1 MASYSS
7 SGGGSSYAGSV
18 ASRTSAS
25 VRARAEREHQEGQGE
40 DLLDRRSPLENG
52 IFGVLFTLSKENSET
67 RIRIRW
73 TLLKILLD
81 AWQLFTTVV
90 SPAKQGWNI
99 NAKGTAWAVVGV
111 LNFRWLS
118 DLGYGAY
125 LAVLYAMVAL
135 LMGNVG
141 LCVWVAW
148 CFKEH
153 KFPVVW
159 PIKVLRV
166 FSSVFFQAF
175 DVASLNL
182 LQLGIS
188 CNYWG
193 PSSPDEDSHLRMDLF
208 PNYSCRTPPHILH
221 AVVSA
226 LSLLLFVAIALLL
239 NMAEVEVNPL
249 SRRPLALGHSGAEVM
264 AFAIKV
270 LLTLVDVFIGYRRV
284 AACVYMGL
292 ALMLAWQSLRWN
304 PHLVAWVNYLKGGVA
319 ATILWCTANLVLLE
333 FRPRVRQDRQQEWSE
348 FLTLLM
354 LVGLGPAFCCGALTS
369 FLMIRNMTRTAL
381 AALENAKPEI
391 RLEDV
396 IENLDDPRDVE
407 IVARCCR
414 VWKDRYTPDPEAV
427 NKAHQVIKAGLAM
440 FPTSAYMVLLH
451 GNFMIDVLGVCQ
463 SGSSRIED
471 ARKLNPS
478 LVCRFIMFVRRQQ
491 ATQKAAG
498 NSTNDGTH
506 MDLLGYVEYQRKQ
519 RMVVRL
525 HREALQAMCN
535 FWKAL
540 DASKVSFMHLSRALG
555 RIESSVSQ
563 AQTAYRVVLENYGHN
578 PKLVRL
584 YGKFLQSIKNDPWR
598 ASEYFAEADRLEE
611 IKNGD
616 ARGPLLPD
624 GTPLGRMDEMA
635 TAVLV
640 VNASAEI
647 QMANRHTH
655 MLFGYK
661 RGALE
666 GKPLATLLAPH
677 TVRRVTG
684 KLAALTSSTPLNASV
699 MSTISMAASEVDGF
713 EDVVVG
719 MHYDRLAFPV
729 KLYVRKVSGVGEDS
743 TFVAMLEPVHPVR
756 CVASL
761 WVAPNG
767 TVAACDPQ
775 FVANL
780 GWKSS
785 EVNGSSLLAFLSV
798 GVSDRQAGADEEMGA
813 PKQLDSTGD
822 FMARLAS
829 SVRASGEIT
838 RIGQLTGGIRCL
850 VAHKYDMA
858 PLPGVITV
866 TSTAHADIPMFEVRI
881 QLDAVPT
888 QLLAANRKGSIV
900 YASLELAANLKDVT
914 RNVAGGPK
922 FGGGGSGGG
931 TAVGLGFLQGAGGG
945 GGGPR
950 LGGAPGG
957 LLPGQPAAN
966 TGALLEVDELSGYTV
981 FDFMP
986 PPWKD
991 MHMKFLKDA
1000 TTANAPVRNQWSCR
1014 KASLPGPTLELRAA
1028 SGRPL
1033 YMSVSVTNIDM
1044 AGETSHVVRLAPSSL
1059 DTALGE
1065 RRLRIGCTE
1074 DGLVSS
1080 LSEGA
1085 EKLFGLDPSQIIGR
1099 GLWEIVEEAAGASE
1113 GGRLGSPG
1121 SAMLLALVSRSLKFP
1136 EHSWRVFLSPPQ
1148 KPSKGGMLELA
1159 AAARATRVKPAI
1171 MQVHIEMPENEG
1183 STGTGNKGGEE
1194 TLKVFVDL
1202 WPLATVTGLLE
1213 LDSAGRVRS
1222 VLEDRIRPVG
1232 LLFGVPS
1239 HSLVGTP
1246 LTELVVM
1253 PPGRTRAGDLLSS
1266 SITKKSSLKSTKKE
1280 SSVKVGPVYVLQA
1293 NHADGRPTML
1303 DVQVVGKPGQS
1314 QILHAILRFHI
1325 APMLPGGIPGG
1336 GLGGTAQPAAATVSV
1351 SGGAAIGGSSLPT
1364 APLALRSCSMAR
1376 IQSSAGGLVKGTAGT
1391 APATQGAKV
1400 GPSSLVPVH
1409 APAAPAPAS
1418 PPPPPVQPAAVPGV
1432 GRGKGGGAAVAG
1444 CQPPGDRCSA
1454 TLDYAGL
1461 SGLPLEIITQT
1472 GYSVAA
1478 EHQGSVNLA
1487 APPPDVLRDGV
1498 PLPGVTMN
1506 AANKPM
1512 QLAGKSKLAMMVKSM
1527 GSGQIGRT
1535 GGGDDNDRGDS
1546 GGLGQLPPPP
1556 RRGSSRFPSETPQLG
1571 VASVPMSPFSKLGG
1585 GDLDKL
1591 LMQTTTTG
1599 TLPAV
1604 DVQSVGQSDG
1614 QASDKE
1620 ALLDGTS
1627 RISTWVASKG
1637 AYFQNTMKP
1646 DALSDEDKCSADFSD
1661 GVAEPAVAARVH
1673 LGGDQGP
1680 DLLPKGPLSPGMRS
1694 EFGVYNEEDAASEGG
1709 QSALSAQSASG
1720 GAEYKRGKRFRK
1732 LIKLMDSSQAQLVQ
1746 ERFRTHALATVAFLA
1761 IVHIVCFALVVT
1773 AIQSQRTSMLNLGHN
1788 GEAQRFMHQI
1798 MTDVRSLDII
1808 LHPGN
1813 RTIPDGLYNIDAK
1826 KFVSRIAAN
1835 AEIVK
1840 GRLNDILNGHHRA
1853 DSKVLNLFY
1862 YTLAPAWNGNDLD
1875 GSDMYT
1881 NLTVWDFSTRFFT
1894 MATNIVENYELWNN
1908 QSIRISSTAA
1918 GQFILKSG
1926 PNLFRMSRKI
1936 LDELLYEAAANV
1948 HWVDTLQLVFLA
1960 VEGTV
1965 ISSLAAFYLAYL
1977 LRAVAAQRHK
1987 LYCTFLVVPLGLTR
2001 ALASQNTNLLVDDD
2015 DDDDMSDEDERAG
2028 GPVDDEEAAEDGGVD
2043 AAKVKRRATLN
2054 LSEMP
2059 SLIPDGV
2066 EGGHPRRTLS
2076 RSLSARGAG
2085 LGGGGGAARVDRGGL
2100 SDRLPRS
2107 RSMTADPP
2115 ESRWG
2120 WNGFRSLRIWQA
2132 LTRRGRSVVPLPQ
2145 TNSVTA
2151 AAAAALPPSRRKL
2164 KDDSH
2169 ETLIMMMPF
2178 VFWSAVVIT
2187 MYSVAVVHMKGVVEV
2202 VAVHSVSNFMSA
2214 RTYRT
2219 VFYSQELAAVED
2231 PGLLSERRSALRAV
2245 LKLVVDAWYTLQL
2258 GQNAYR
2264 AAGQDTERFPLVKE
2278 GLAYASPELS
2288 DIIYGTGKCHRNQ
2301 ANLPCLPPGSRFYQV
2316 THSGL
2321 DSIMQQFIMSV
2332 SAMANNKS
2340 MTPDGLHDDHFQ
2352 FVYIVGSK
2360 DLLDG
2365 TIQIEEAHYHT
2376 IINLFHRILVLH
2388 VVLFLVL
2395 WIVFAGFLILL
2406 LNPLLRRISKERRRI
2421 AELMSQ
2427 LPLELDV
2434 ERLVA
2439 RALGTLMVAGAP
2451 GPPGALGGG
2460 GTLSAGQQTVDI
2472 PSAADDMSGKA
2483 DATSKWKAI
2492 IRSASS
2498 GLNLSKSRASFTS
2511 GAGGSVR
2518 KGG

>member
-1 MASYSS
+1 MASFSS

-18 ASRTSAS
+18 ASSRTSAS

-99 NAKGTAWAVVGV
+99 NAKGTAWTVVGV
-111 LNFRWLS
+111 LNFTWLS

-125 LAVLYAMVAL
+125 LAVLYSMVAL

-193 PSSPDEDSHLRMDLF
+193 PSSPDQESHLRMDLF
-208 PNYSCRTPPHILH
+208 PNYSCRTTPHILH

-226 LSLLLFVAIALLL
+226 LSLLLFVTIALLL

-319 ATILWCTANLVLLE
+319 ATILWCTANLVLLV
-333 FRPRVRQDRQQEWSE
+333 FRPRVSDDRQQEWSE

-354 LVGLGPAFCCGALTS
+354 LVGLAPAFCCGALTS

-391 RLEDV
+391 RPEDI
-396 IENLDDPRDVE
+396 IENLDDPRDIE

-414 VWKDRYTPDPEAV
+414 VWKDRYTLDPEAV

-451 GNFMIDVLGVCQ
+451 GNFMIDVLGVSQ

-525 HREALQAMCN
+525 HKEALQAMCN

-555 RIESSVSQ
+555 KIESSVSQ

-640 VNASAEI
+640 INACAEI

-661 RGALE
+661 RGTLE

-743 TFVAMLEPVHPVR
+743 TFVAMLEPVPPVR

-767 TVAACDPQ
+767 TVAACDPP
-775 FVANL
+775 FVSNL
-780 GWKSS
+780 GWKAS
-785 EVNGSSLLAFLSV
+785 EVNGSNLLAFLSV
-798 GVSDRQAGADEEMGA
+798 GVSERQAGGDEEMGTT
-813 PKQLDSTGD
+813 KQLDSTGD

-829 SVRASGEIT
+829 SVRPSTEIT
-838 RIGQLTGGIRCL
+838 RIEQLTGGIRCL
-850 VAHKYDMA
+850 VAHKYDTA

-866 TSTAHADIPMFEVRI
+866 TPTANADIPMFEVRI
-881 QLDAVPT
+881 KLDAVPT
-888 QLLAANRKGSIV
+888 QLLAANRKGAIV
-900 YASLELAANLKDVT
+900 HASLELAANLKDVA
-914 RNVAGGPK
+914 RNGAGAPK
-922 FGGGGSGGG
+922 FRGSVSGGA
-931 TAVGLGFLQGAGGG
+931 AVGLGFLQGAGGGGG

-957 LLPGQPAAN
+957 LLPGQPVAN

-986 PPWKD
+986 PPWKE

-1000 TTANAPVRNQWSCR
+1000 ATVSPPVRNQWSCR
-1014 KASLPGPTLELRAA
+1014 KASLPGPTLALRTV

-1044 AGETSHVVRLAPSSL
+1044 AGETSHVIRLAPSSL
-1059 DTALGE
+1059 EAALGE
-1065 RRLRIGCTE
+1065 RRVRIGCTE
-1074 DGLVSS
+1074 EGLVSS
-1080 LSEGA
+1080 ISEGA
-1085 EKLFGLDPSQIIGR
+1085 EKLFSLDPNQIIGR
-1099 GLWEIVEEAAGASE
+1099 GLWEIIEEAAGTSE
-1113 GGRLGSPG
+1113 GGRLATPG
-1121 SAMLLALVSRSLKFP
+1121 STMLLALVSRSLASP
-1136 EHSWRVFLSPPQ
+1136 EHSWRVLLSPPQ
-1148 KPSKGGMLELA
+1148 KPSKTGMLELA

-1171 MQVHIEMPENEG
+1171 MQVHVEIPEKDG
-1183 STGTGNKGGEE
+1183 GTGTGNKDSEE
-1194 TLKVFVDL
+1194 TLNIFVDL

-1239 HSLVGTP
+1239 QSLVGIP

-1266 SITKKSSLKSTKKE
+1266 SSTKKSSLKSTKKE

-1293 NHADGRPTML
+1293 NHADGSPTLL
-1303 DVQVVGKPGQS
+1303 DVQVVGKPGPS
-1314 QILHAILRFHI
+1314 QTLHAILRFHI
-1325 APMLPGGIPGG
+1325 APMLPGGVPGG
-1336 GLGGTAQPAAATVSV
+1336 LFGATAQPAAAAAAAV
-1351 SGGAAIGGSSLPT
+1351 SGGAATGGSVWPT
-1364 APLALRSCSMAR
+1364 APFALRSASMVR
-1376 IQSSAGGLVKGTAGT
+1376 LQSSAGGVVMAAGAT

-1400 GPSSLVPVH
+1400 GTFSLVRAH
-1409 APAAPAPAS
+1409 SPAAPAPA
-1418 PPPPPVQPAAVPGV
+1418 PPPAVQPAAVPGV
-1432 GRGKGGGAAVAG
+1432 SRGKGGGAAVAAG
-1444 CQPPGDRCSA
+1444 CQSMGDRCSA
-1454 TLDYAGL
+1454 TLDFAAL
-1461 SGLPLEIITQT
+1461 PGLPLEVIAQT

-1478 EHQGSVNLA
+1478 EHQGSVNLTA
-1487 APPPDVLRDGV
+1487 APPDVLREGV

-1506 AANKPM
+1506 AANKTIH
-1512 QLAGKSKLAMMVKSM
+1512 LAGKSKLAMMVNSLGSGRM
-1527 GSGQIGRT
+1527 GST
-1535 GGGDDNDRGDS
+1535 GGDDDSDGGDS
-1546 GGLGQLPPPP
+1546 GVGRRPPPP
-1556 RRGSSRFPSETPQLG
+1556 RRGSSRFPPAERPQLG
-1571 VASVPMSPFSKLGG
+1571 DASVPMSPFSKLGG
-1585 GDLDKL
+1585 GDLDEL
-1591 LMQTTTTG
+1591 LMRTTTKG
-1599 TLPAV
+1599 SRPAV
-1604 DVQSVGQSDG
+1604 DVQSVEESDG
-1614 QASDKE
+1614 RDSDKE
-1620 ALLDGTS
+1620 ARKQLDGTS

-1637 AYFQNTMKP
+1637 AYFQNTVKP
-1646 DALSDEDKCSADFSD
+1646 DPPSDEDKRSADFSD
-1661 GVAEPAVAARVH
+1661 GATERDVVARVH
-1673 LGGDQGP
+1673 LGGGEGP
-1680 DLLPKGPLSPGMRS
+1680 DLLAKGPMSPGMRS
-1694 EFGVYNEEDAASEGG
+1694 EFGVYNDEDAASEGG

-1746 ERFRTHALATVAFLA
+1746 QRFRTHALATVAFLA
-1761 IVHIVCFALVVT
+1761 VVHIVCFALVVT
-1773 AIQSQRTSMLNLGHN
+1773 AIQSQRSSMLNLGHN

-1798 MTDVRSLDII
+1798 MTDVRSLDVI

-1813 RTIPDGLYNIDAK
+1813 RTIPDDLYNIDAK
-1826 KFVSRIAAN
+1826 KFIGRIATN

-1840 GRLNDILNGHHRA
+1840 GRLNDILNGHHRG
-1853 DSKVLNLFY
+1853 DSKVMNLFY

-1881 NLTVWDFSTRFFT
+1881 NLTVWDFSTRFYT

-1965 ISSLAAFYLAYL
+1965 ISSLAALYLAYL

-1987 LYCTFLVVPLGLTR
+1987 LYGTFLVVPLGLTR

-2028 GPVDDEEAAEDGGVD
+2028 GPGGDEEAEEDGGVD
-2043 AAKVKRRATLN
+2043 VVKVKRRATLN
-2054 LSEMP
+2054 VSEMSSP
-2059 SLIPDGV
+2059 TPDGV

-2085 LGGGGGAARVDRGGL
+2085 LGGAATRVERNGL
-2100 SDRLPRS
+2100 NDRLPRS
-2107 RSMTADPP
+2107 RSMTADLMEPR
-2115 ESRWG
+2115 SG

-2132 LTRRGRSVVPLPQ
+2132 LTRRGRSVMPLPQ
-2145 TNSVTA
+2145 VNSTTA
-2151 AAAAALPPSRRKL
+2151 AAAAAVLPPTRRKL

-2178 VFWSAVVIT
+2178 VFWSAVV
-2187 MYSVAVVHMKGVVEV
+2187 
-2202 VAVHSVSNFMSA
+2202 
-2214 RTYRT
+2214 
-2219 VFYSQELAAVED
+2219 
-2231 PGLLSERRSALRAV
+2231 
-2245 LKLVVDAWYTLQL
+2245 
-2258 GQNAYR
+2258 
-2264 AAGQDTERFPLVKE
+2264 
-2278 GLAYASPELS
+2278 
-2288 DIIYGTGKCHRNQ
+2288 
-2301 ANLPCLPPGSRFYQV
+2301 
-2316 THSGL
+2316 
-2321 DSIMQQFIMSV
+2321 
-2332 SAMANNKS
+2332 
-2340 MTPDGLHDDHFQ
+2340 
-2352 FVYIVGSK
+2352 
-2360 DLLDG
+2360 
-2365 TIQIEEAHYHT
+2365 
-2376 IINLFHRILVLH
+2376 
-2388 VVLFLVL
+2388 
-2395 WIVFAGFLILL
+2395 
-2406 LNPLLRRISKERRRI
+2406 
-2421 AELMSQ
+2421 
-2427 LPLELDV
+2427 
-2434 ERLVA
+2434 
-2439 RALGTLMVAGAP
+2439 
-2451 GPPGALGGG
+2451 
-2460 GTLSAGQQTVDI
+2460 
-2472 PSAADDMSGKA
+2472 
-2483 DATSKWKAI
+2483 
-2492 IRSASS
+2492 
-2498 GLNLSKSRASFTS
+2498 
-2511 GAGGSVR
+2511 
-2518 KGG
+2518 